1 MSGSSSDTRTENQYQ
16 TNNESI
22 TFGVEGDNPNAINGD
37 GNSINIRSLDPAII
51 NRVIDFGTDT
61 MFSASDAVR
70 DAGDIISDNSNRAF
84 DFGSDALLDATNLIE
99 STNTNFLDASRDVFS
114 DAQSAVVNATNS
126 ANDLAMMTVGE
137 NADMAEKSVNAAS
150 DNLNSSLDFADR
162 QNERFVNTLGENSEL
177 TQNTLLQM
185 SQQQERALDGALTM
199 AYNVSRDDTAG
210 FATDSV
216 KWIAGAM
223 AVGVAAMAFANR
235 G

>member
-37 GNSINIRSLDPAII
+37 GNSINIQSVAPSII
-51 NRVIDFGTDT
+51 DRVLDFGTDS

-84 DFGSDALLDATNLIE
+84 DFGSDAILDTTNALKDV
-99 STNTNFLDASRDVFS
+99 SSQAFDMGGQVFS

-162 QNERFVNTLGENSEL
+162 QTDKLTSTLGENSEL
-177 TQNTLLQM
+177 LQQTFLQM
-185 SQQQERALDGALTM
+185 GDQQERALDSAMTV